1 MIIEIGH
8 LSLLLAL
15 TLSSITLLTSSLGY
29 INRWENFERLTF
41 NLSSVIFVFLLISF
55 SSLVYGFLIS
65 DFSLIIVL
73 QNSHTLKPLLYKIT
87 GTWGNHEGSLL
98 LWVLLLSFFGALISW
113 FGKHLDNSFKNVA
126 IGVQTSILFLFLCF
140 LIFTSNPFERTDLF
154 FNEGKGLNPIL
165 QDPGLAFHPPFLY
178 LGYVGLSVAFSFS
191 VAALIIGKIDS
202 VWARWVRPWTLVA
215 WIFLTIG
222 IALGSWW
229 AYYELGWGGWW
240 FWDPVENAS
249 FMPWL
254 TSVALLHSALVT
266 EKRDTL
272 KNWTILLAIIAF
284 SFSLIGTFIVR
295 SGILTSVH
303 SFANDP
309 TRGVWLLFMISLIVG
324 VALVLFSLR
333 ASELSKNV
341 TFSLISRESALISNN
356 LLLMVSTVVVFIGT
370 LWPLLIETLIGE
382 KISVGAPFFNKAFT
396 PFMVLLAM
404 ILPLGAVL
412 PWRKSFNSNYLIVLL
427 PIFVFSI
434 FVGIIVYEMQQKNNL
449 IAPIGIVLSVW
460 VIFGAWSEF
469 FVKNRI
475 FSTNYSLVLYR
486 ILHMRASDWGKI
498 IAHSGFGIII
508 FGISSITAWEIE
520 DIRVVKIGETYSA
533 GSYKFTLN
541 NVINKNGPN
550 YVSTMGLLDVLDKK
564 NNYITTLKPE
574 KRFFPTQSITT
585 TEAAIDNGL
594 TRDIYVVLGSEQNKS
609 EWVIRTYIKP
619 FVNWIWLGAFILSLG
634 GILSIVDKK
643 LRIGIASRKEH
654 LI

>member
-98 LWVLLLSFFGALISW
+98 LWVLLLSFFGALISR

-434 FVGIIVYEMQQKNNL
+434 LVGIIVYEMQQKNNL

-475 FSTNYSLVLYR
+475 FSTNYNLALYR

-520 DIRVVKIGETYSA
+520 DIRVVKIGDTYSA

-550 YVSTMGLLDVLDKK
+550 YVSTMGLLDVLDK
-564 NNYITTLKPE
+564 NNNFITTLKPE

>member
-29 INRWENFERLTF
+29 VNRWENFERLTF

-341 TFSLISRESALISNN
+341 TFSLVSRESALISNN

-427 PIFVFSI
+427 
-434 FVGIIVYEMQQKNNL
+434 
-449 IAPIGIVLSVW
+449 
-460 VIFGAWSEF
+460 
-469 FVKNRI
+469 
-475 FSTNYSLVLYR
+475 
-486 ILHMRASDWGKI
+486 KI
-498 IAHSGFGIII
+498 
-508 FGISSITAWEIE
+508 
-520 DIRVVKIGETYSA
+520 
-533 GSYKFTLN
+533 
-541 NVINKNGPN
+541 
-550 YVSTMGLLDVLDKK
+550 
-564 NNYITTLKPE
+564 
-574 KRFFPTQSITT
+574 
-585 TEAAIDNGL
+585 
-594 TRDIYVVLGSEQNKS
+594 
-609 EWVIRTYIKP
+609 
-619 FVNWIWLGAFILSLG
+619 
-634 GILSIVDKK
+634 
-643 LRIGIASRKEH
+643 
-654 LI
+654 

>member
-1 MIIEIGH
+1 
-8 LSLLLAL
+8 
-15 TLSSITLLTSSLGY
+15 
-29 INRWENFERLTF
+29 
-41 NLSSVIFVFLLISF
+41 
-55 SSLVYGFLIS
+55 
-65 DFSLIIVL
+65 
-73 QNSHTLKPLLYKIT
+73 
-87 GTWGNHEGSLL
+87 
-98 LWVLLLSFFGALISW
+98 
-113 FGKHLDNSFKNVA
+113 
-126 IGVQTSILFLFLCF
+126 
-140 LIFTSNPFERTDLF
+140 
-154 FNEGKGLNPIL
+154 
-165 QDPGLAFHPPFLY
+165 
-178 LGYVGLSVAFSFS
+178 
-191 VAALIIGKIDS
+191 
-202 VWARWVRPWTLVA
+202 
-215 WIFLTIG
+215 
-222 IALGSWW
+222 
-229 AYYELGWGGWW
+229 
-240 FWDPVENAS
+240 
-249 FMPWL
+249 MPWL

-324 VALVLFSLR
+324 LALVLFSLR

-475 FSTNYSLVLYR
+475 FSTNYSLALYR

-520 DIRVVKIGETYSA
+520 DIRVVKIGDTYSA

-550 YVSTMGLLDVLDKK
+550 YVSTMGLLDVLDK
-564 NNYITTLKPE
+564 NNNFITTLKPE

>member
-475 FSTNYSLVLYR
+475 FSTNYSLALYR

-520 DIRVVKIGETYSA
+520 DIRVVKIGDTYSA

-541 NVINKNGPN
+541 NVISKNGPN
-550 YVSTMGLLDVLDKK
+550 YVSTMGLLDVLDK
-564 NNYITTLKPE
+564 NNNFITTLKPE

>member
-29 INRWENFERLTF
+29 VNRWENFERLTF

-140 LIFTSNPFERTDLF
+140 LIFTSNPFGRTDLF

-191 VAALIIGKIDS
+191 VSALIIGKIDS

-475 FSTNYSLVLYR
+475 FSTNYSLALYR

-520 DIRVVKIGETYSA
+520 DIRVVKIGDTYSA

-564 NNYITTLKPE
+564 NNFVTTLKPE

-594 TRDIYVVLGSEQNKS
+594 TRDIYVVLGSEQYKS
-609 EWVIRTYIKP
+609 GWVIRTYIKP

-634 GILSIVDKK
+634 GILSIADKK

>member
-449 IAPIGIVLSVW
+449 IAPIGIVLSLW

-475 FSTNYSLVLYR
+475 FSTNYSLALYR

-520 DIRVVKIGETYSA
+520 DIRVVKIGDTYSA
-533 GSYKFTLN
+533 GSYHFTLN

-550 YVSTMGLLDVLDKK
+550 YVSTMGLLDVLDK
-564 NNYITTLKPE
+564 NNNFITTLKPE

-594 TRDIYVVLGSEQNKS
+594 TRDIYVVLGSEQNTS
-609 EWVIRTYIKP
+609 EWVIMTYIKP
-619 FVNWIWLGAFILSLG
+619 FVNLIWLGAFILSLG

>member
-29 INRWENFERLTF
+29 IYKWENFERLTF

-73 QNSHTLKPLLYKIT
+73 QNSHTLKPLLYKVT

-341 TFSLISRESALISNN
+341 TFSLVSRESALISNN

-520 DIRVVKIGETYSA
+520 DIRVVKIGDTYSA

-609 EWVIRTYIKP
+609 GWVIRTYIKP

-634 GILSIVDKK
+634 GILSVVDKK

-654 LI
+654 LV

>member
-254 TSVALLHSALVT
+254 TSVALLHSALVK

-341 TFSLISRESALISNN
+341 TFSLVSRESALISNN

-475 FSTNYSLVLYR
+475 FSTNYSLALYR

-520 DIRVVKIGETYSA
+520 DIRVVKIGDTYSA
-533 GSYKFTLN
+533 GSYHFTLN

-550 YVSTMGLLDVLDKK
+550 YVSTMGLLDVLDK
-564 NNYITTLKPE
+564 NNNFITTLKPE